1 MIASFYLVDINSEE
15 SYLFHFHIIWHS
27 MQHYIKLVFTV
38 FEMLLCYRNTGQ
50 RYCAQVIGSCII
62 FLAKCIYSS
71 WKLLLVL
78 CPIQAHF
85 SRAEVCWL
93 CKQRTTFSP
102 SIVILTVGA
111 GRKSPTADRCE
122 AFALLMAEKSEI
134 KILTDRI
141 RSPLLSSP
149 LKSAGPPARMKETK
163 MPSPSSPPTMLKPRP
178 VEPLCSNT
186 FLGSLPKT
194 ATVSGW
200 RTGQGLW
207 ERWAE
212 MLPKLKETAYKH
224 SWVSN
229 EEPVNGTRWSNMKH
243 FTP

>member
-1 MIASFYLVDINSEE
+1 M
-15 SYLFHFHIIWHS
+15 LF
-27 MQHYIKLVFTV
+27 
-38 FEMLLCYRNTGQ
+38 
-50 RYCAQVIGSCII
+50 
-62 FLAKCIYSS
+62 
-71 WKLLLVL
+71 
-78 CPIQAHF
+78 PIQGHF
-85 SRAEVCWL
+85 NRAEVCWL
-93 CKQRTTFSP
+93 CKQQTTFSP
-102 SIVILTVGA
+102 SIIILTAGA
-111 GRKSPTADRCE
+111 GRNSLTADRCK
-122 AFALLMAEKSEI
+122 AFAFLMAEKSEI

-141 RSPLLSSP
+141 RSPLRSSP

-194 ATVSGW
+194 ATVLGW
-200 RTGQGLW
+200 RTGQGLR

-212 MLPKLKETAYKH
+212 MLPKLKETEYKH
-224 SWVSN
+224 SWVSI